1 MNQTIISHL
10 TLLRQRLIYI
20 LIGFLI
26 AFIALYHF
34 SNNLYNIIATP
45 LLQYL
50 PRDTRLIATDVTSPF
65 FVPLKLTGIV
75 ALVISLPNTI
85 YQIWQFISPALYRHE
100 KKLILITIISVITL
114 FIIGIA
120 FCFYIILPT
129 LFTFIAKIKA
139 NDIAMLTDIN
149 KYLDLVLSLFI
160 VFGSA
165 FQMPIIIYLSIFFGI
180 VSYKKMIAMRKYMF
194 VGVFIIAAIVTPP
207 DILSQI
213 LLAIPLYLLY
223 EIGIFTAKLT
233 IHKDKLC

>member
-65 FVPLKLTGIV
+65 FVPLKLAGIV

-85 YQIWQFISPALYRHE
+85 YQIWQFIVL
-100 KKLILITIISVITL
+100 TL
-114 FIIGIA
+114 G
-120 FCFYIILPT
+120 
-129 LFTFIAKIKA
+129 
-139 NDIAMLTDIN
+139 
-149 KYLDLVLSLFI
+149 
-160 VFGSA
+160 
-165 FQMPIIIYLSIFFGI
+165 Q
-180 VSYKKMIAMRKYMF
+180 
-194 VGVFIIAAIVTPP
+194 
-207 DILSQI
+207 
-213 LLAIPLYLLY
+213 
-223 EIGIFTAKLT
+223 
-233 IHKDKLC
+233 